1 MRIVFLF
8 MCILG
13 ISMAR
18 AQMDQEKAVKST
30 IERFFE
36 GFHQRDTALMRSAL
50 GADIHMQRI
59 GKDPDGKPVLRNES
73 IGDFLTSMANLPDTL
88 QIQERLLDYQIQ
100 TDGAM
105 AHAWT
110 PYEFYLQG
118 KLHHCG
124 VNSFQLFH
132 DGEGWRIIY
141 LVDTRRVADCN

>member
-1 MRIVFLF
+1 
-8 MCILG
+8 
-13 ISMAR
+13 
-18 AQMDQEKAVKST
+18 
-30 IERFFE
+30 
-36 GFHQRDTALMRSAL
+36 
-50 GADIHMQRI
+50 
-59 GKDPDGKPVLRNES
+59 
-73 IGDFLTSMANLPDTL
+73 MANLPDTL